1 MRHRIIG
8 INNKDLGFCDRWSFV
23 AILLATLLTFTGYI
37 LYPHTLQF
45 DALK

>member
-1 MRHRIIG
+1 MRHRILG
-8 INNKDLGFCDRWSFV
+8 INNKDLGFGDRWIFV

-37 LYPHTLQF
+37 LYPHPLKF